1 MKNFKFFAS
10 LIFAAAIGA
19 VLFADDSVEITKF
32 SLKDGTKVAAV
43 VYVPT
48 NATGKVAAELTLSPY
63 KRTRIAK
70 HMNKKNYD
78 KIGFANVGVD
88 WRGTGN
94 SEGKFD
100 PYGPDFPVDA
110 GDVVDNVVAAQP
122 WCNGK
127 VFMVGGSFPAA
138 TQFAAMRAGAK
149 KLVACA
155 PSVMTLD
162 PYSLYFSNGV
172 RVDIFKSGWHIKF
185 AGQKA
190 YDELASY
197 TDPDDPFWTSRA
209 DLGKLDECKA
219 SVFYQGGWFD
229 MMGAETMST
238 YNTLRRN
245 GRRVFLRQGPWAH
258 GVNVFSGD
266 INYKMLGGRVTEDL
280 ELDFLHKIV
289 RGEKPSTDSMPGQI
303 LLYVMGRNEW
313 CFVDAWPVSGT
324 LPTDWNFGEGA
335 KSFKHDPK
343 NPVPSCG
350 GRLTPGGGQMEQ
362 SKIAAR
368 KDVISFEGETLTDDL
383 DIIGDVYAKVVLS
396 STASSADVAIKL
408 IDVYPD
414 GKAYNVVDSICR
426 AKDLKPGEKRVLEF
440 KVDSTAYRFFK
451 GHKLRVDIA
460 GSSARHYE
468 VNPAAGETTIYADGS
483 KFILPV
489 IPSGNKNVIPMK

>member
-1 MKNFKFFAS
+1 
-10 LIFAAAIGA
+10 
-19 VLFADDSVEITKF
+19 
-32 SLKDGTKVAAV
+32 
-43 VYVPT
+43 
-48 NATGKVAAELTLSPY
+48 
-63 KRTRIAK
+63 
-70 HMNKKNYD
+70 
-78 KIGFANVGVD
+78 
-88 WRGTGN
+88 
-94 SEGKFD
+94 
-100 PYGPDFPVDA
+100 
-110 GDVVDNVVAAQP
+110 
-122 WCNGK
+122 
-127 VFMVGGSFPAA
+127 
-138 TQFAAMRAGAK
+138 
-149 KLVACA
+149 
-155 PSVMTLD
+155 MTLD

-190 YDELASY
+190 YDELASH
-197 TDPDDPFWTSRA
+197 TDPNDPYWTSRA

-324 LPTDWNFGEGA
+324 MPTDWNFGKGS

-396 STASSADVAIKL
+396 STAKSADVAIKL

>member
-1 MKNFKFFAS
+1 MKSLAVISAAIAINAS
-10 LIFAAAIGA
+10 LFAN
-19 VLFADDSVEITKF
+19 DSVEISKF
-32 SLKDGTKVAAV
+32 PLKDGTKVAAV

-48 NATGKVAAELTLSPY
+48 NASGKVAAELTLSPY

-70 HMNKKNYD
+70 HMGKKRYD

-100 PYGPDFPVDA
+100 PYGPDFPLDA
-110 GDVVDNVVAAQP
+110 GYIVDNVIAAQP

-138 TQFAAMRAGAK
+138 TQFAAMRAGSK

-190 YDELASY
+190 YDELASH
-197 TDPDDPFWTSRA
+197 TDRNDPYWTSRA

-266 INYKMLGGRVTEDL
+266 INYKMLGGLVTEDL

-289 RGEKPSTDSMPGQI
+289 RGEKPSTDDMPGQI

-313 CFVDAWPVSGT
+313 CYVDAWPVSGT
-324 LPTDWNFGEGA
+324 MPTDWSFGKGS
-335 KSFKHDPK
+335 KSFRHDPK

-368 KDVISFEGETLTDDL
+368 KDVIGFEGETLADDL

-396 STASSADVAIKL
+396 STTNSADVAIKL
-408 IDVYPD
+408 VDVHPD

-426 AKDLKPGEKRVLEF
+426 ADDLKPGEKRVLEF

-451 GHKLRVDIA
+451 GHRLRVDIA
-460 GSSARHYE
+460 GSSARHYA
-468 VNPAAGETTIYADGS
+468 VNPAAGETTVYAEES

-489 IPSGNKNVIPMK
+489 ILSGNKNVIPAK